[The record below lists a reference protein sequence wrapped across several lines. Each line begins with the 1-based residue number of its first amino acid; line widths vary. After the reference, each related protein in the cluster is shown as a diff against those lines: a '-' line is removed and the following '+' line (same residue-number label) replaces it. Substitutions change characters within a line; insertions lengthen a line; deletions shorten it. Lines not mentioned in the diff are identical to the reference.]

1 MASNR
6 KRIAAAIAAIIV
18 VGLAFAL
25 AWQNNATAQQLRPK
39 TVVFSFN
46 SSPDN
51 IFQVQ
56 SGFHVAEDAL
66 SAGRHVILFF
76 NGRGV
81 TIPTKKLANDR
92 PPNDLRLGDERA
104 LWLIL
109 RDLINDGAE
118 VIVARD
124 AADMLNLTDSEF
136 IPEARLGVNIFHK
149 MPDDTV
155 VFTY

>member
-6 KRIAAAIAAIIV
+6 KRIAAAMAAIIV
-18 VGLAFAL
+18 VAFAFAL
-25 AWQNNATAQQLRPK
+25 AWQNSATAQQLRPK
-39 TVVFSFN
+39 TVVFSFT

-76 NGRGV
+76 NGHGV

-109 RDLINDGAE
+109 RDLIDNGAE

-124 AADMLNLTDSEF
+124 AADMLNITDSEL

-149 MPDDTV
+149 MPDDAV

>member
-1 MASNR
+1 M
-6 KRIAAAIAAIIV
+6 IAAAAAIVVIV
-18 VGLAFAL
+18 GMSAMH
-25 AWQNNATAQQLRPK
+25 WQGNASAQSSSSQPK
-39 TVVFSFN
+39 TVVFSFT

-124 AADMLNLTDSEF
+124 AADTLNMADSEF
-136 IPEARLGVNIFHK
+136 IPEARLGVNVIQK